1 MRVFTFG
8 PGGLTEQGK
17 FIDEGG
23 NNFWG
28 VEQFNLA
35 NQRYFAGSDR
45 DYGLYIFRYTGPGAP
60 QRPTCTNSTARV
72 PFKSSGP
79 VTLPCSDANG
89 NPLTRAI
96 VAAPTAGTL
105 SGNLNSGSAT
115 YTHTGNR
122 VSSDRFTFKAGDGSL
137 ESEPATAQI
146 VVVPRQGGACFNV
159 YAGTA
164 RSETLTGS
172 RFGDRIRGRGGRDRI
187 RGRGGDDCLSGEAG
201 NDRLSGDSGRD
212 RLRGGRGN
220 DRLGGGPGRD
230 RVFGDAG
237 ADRSKRAADR
247 ATCCRA
253 EAATT
258 ACSPPTASGTR
269 SSAAAGATA

>member
-1 MRVFTFG
+1 M
-8 PGGLTEQGK
+8 
-17 FIDEGG
+17 
-23 NNFWG
+23 
-28 VEQFNLA
+28 
-35 NQRYFAGSDR
+35 
-45 DYGLYIFRYTGPGAP
+45 
-60 QRPTCTNSTARV
+60 

-201 NDRLSGDSGRD
+201 NDRLSGDGGRD

-237 ADRSKRAADR
+237 ADTLEAGSGQRNLLSGGGGDDRLLAANRKRDTIQCGGGRDRVKADSNDRVARNCEAVSR
-247 ATCCRA
+247 ARRRG
-253 EAATT
+253 
-258 ACSPPTASGTR
+258 SPGGR
-269 SSAAAGATA
+269 AGASVPARLVLP